1 MFGRKIPLFSLF
13 GFKVAIDFSWFILA
27 FLIAWS
33 LARGLFPYFYE
44 DLSNTAYWA
53 MGIAGAIGLFLSI
66 VVHEFCHSL
75 VARQYGLPMKGITL
89 FIFGGVAEM
98 SQEPESPG
106 SEFFM
111 AVVGPLA
118 SIAIG
123 LIFLFVSWAAG
134 MLQWPVPVT
143 GVLMYLMWLNFLLAA
158 FNLIPAF
165 PLDGGRIFRS
175 ILWRV
180 KGDLRWATRLASA
193 FGSGFGILLI
203 LWGVLAFISGNI
215 IGGIWY
221 FLIGLFIRHASQMSY
236 QQMIIRQA
244 LAGEPVRNFMNHEPV
259 AVPADRTVQNLVEDF
274 VYKYHH
280 KMFPVTEDG
289 HLRGCVT
296 TGRIKEIQTQQ
307 RSAHKVAEITQ
318 PCTGDNTVDPDTD
331 AMEAM
336 SLMNRTGSSRLMVVK
351 GDRLEGIITLKDL
364 LKFLALK
371 IDLEGEKPIPLTNNR

>member
-27 FLIAWS
+27 ILIAWS
-33 LARGLFPYFYE
+33 LAKGLFPYFYE
-44 DLSNTAYWA
+44 GLSNTAYWA

-75 VARQYGLPMKGITL
+75 VARRYGLPMKGITL

-98 SQEPESPG
+98 SQEPDRPG
-106 SEFFM
+106 SEFYM

-123 LIFLFVSWAAG
+123 AVFLVFSWVAG
-134 MLQWPVPVT
+134 MLQWPLPVT
-143 GVLMYLMWLNFLLAA
+143 GVLIYLMWLNFILAA

-165 PLDGGRIFRS
+165 PLDGGRILRS

-180 KGDLRWATRLASA
+180 KGDLRWATRVASA

-203 LWGVLAFISGNI
+203 IWGVMAFIAGNV
-215 IGGIWY
+215 IGGVWY
-221 FLIGLFIRHASQMSY
+221 FLIGLFIRNASRMSY

-244 LAGEPVRNFMNHEPV
+244 LAGEPVRNFMNTQPI
-259 AVPADRTVQNLVEDF
+259 AVPAGQTVQNLVENY

-296 TGRIKEIQTQQ
+296 TGRIKEIETDQ
-307 RSAHKVAEITQ
+307 RNAHTVEEITL
-318 PCTGDNTVDPDTD
+318 PCTGENTVDPDTD

-336 SLMNRTGSSRLMVVK
+336 SLMNRTGTSRLMVV
-351 GDRLEGIITLKDL
+351 RNEHLEGVITLKDL

-371 IDLEGEKPIPLTNNR
+371 IDLEGEKPIPLTNR

>member
-13 GFKVAIDFSWFILA
+13 GFKVAIDVSWFILA
-27 FLIAWS
+27 LLIAWS
-33 LARGLFPYFYE
+33 LAKGLFPYFYE
-44 DLSNTAYWA
+44 DLSNAAYWA

-75 VARQYGLPMKGITL
+75 AARRYGLPMKGITL

-98 SQEPESPG
+98 SEEPDRPG

-118 SIAIG
+118 SIGIG
-123 LIFLFVSWAAG
+123 ILFLLFSWAAG
-134 MLQWPVPVT
+134 LMQWPVPVR
-143 GVLMYLMWLNFLLAA
+143 GVLAYLMWLNFILAA

-165 PLDGGRIFRS
+165 PLDGGRILRS
-175 ILWRV
+175 LLWRV
-180 KGDLRWATRLASA
+180 KGDLRWATRVASA

-203 LWGVLAFISGNI
+203 VWGVLAFISGNV
-215 IGGIWY
+215 IGGVWY
-221 FLIGLFIRHASQMSY
+221 FLIGLFIRNASRMSY

-244 LAGEPVRNFMNHEPV
+244 LAGEPVRNFMNSEPV
-259 AVPADRTVQNLVEDF
+259 AVSADQTVQSLVEDY

-289 HLRGCVT
+289 QLRGCVT
-296 TGRIKEIQTQQ
+296 TGQIKEIETQE
-307 RSAHKVAEITQ
+307 RGVHKVEEITQ
-318 PCTGDNTVDPDTD
+318 PCTDDNTVDPDTD

-336 SLMNRTGSSRLMVVK
+336 SLMNRTGTSRLMVVK
-351 GDRLEGIITLKDL
+351 DNHLEGIITLKDL

-371 IDLEGEKPIPLTNNR
+371 IDLEGEKPIPLTNR